1 MTDEELRGL
10 FEELRLE
17 NTAAHIETR
26 RYSEQLVAE
35 SQRHFEHLIAE
46 TRHHSEGLAAET
58 RHHSERLAAETR
70 RHSEGLFGETRRH
83 IDVLGVAT
91 RHEIGLLAEAIVFL
105 RDDLR
110 RAEERLD
117 AKIDLTTAETQAL
130 IRFSH
135 SGLDLR
141 LRALEQ

>member
-35 SQRHFEHLIAE
+35 SQRHSEHLV
-46 TRHHSEGLAAET
+46 
-58 RHHSERLAAETR
+58 AETR

-83 IDVLGVAT
+83 IDVLGEAT
-91 RHEIGLLAEAIVFL
+91 RHEIGLLAEAIGFL
-105 RDDLR
+105 REDLR
-110 RAEERLD
+110 RTEKRLD

-135 SGLDLR
+135 SEIDQR